1 MYHKNCLSNYL
12 RTFKR
17 DIEEIINPSLDCP
30 YGIEITKLLQEFLKT
45 INIRNNAYPLSDCRE
60 MFNSYLMEKNN
71 EGIYHKLLKDLHPIV
86 QNNNLKIPSPGLS
99 GHSKFSQLITYVL
112 EIKLF
117 FRSVHFESSD
127 ENTFDRTFRRGVGVY
142 VPKGQEEISVV
153 FSIDDPSRRCH

>member
-17 DIEEIINPSLDCP
+17 DVEEIINPSLDCP

-45 INIRNNAYPLSDCRE
+45 INIRNNAYPLSDFRE

-71 EGIYHKLLKDLHPIV
+71 EGMYHKLLKDLHPIV

-112 EIKLF
+112 EIKFF

-142 VPKGQEEISVV
+142 VPK
-153 FSIDDPSRRCH
+153 